1 MLEMRL
7 WNLLRKATLHG
18 HDTYVDT
25 AFIRNPNLPLHPP
38 PPPPPPPPP
47 TPQAM
52 EGKGSSASGKPE
64 VVSLLQAQV
73 DQMTGRNQELRQ
85 ELRLAR
91 EEASEALSALA
102 KAQVK
107 VLV

>member
-1 MLEMRL
+1 
-7 WNLLRKATLHG
+7 
-18 HDTYVDT
+18 
-25 AFIRNPNLPLHPP
+25 
-38 PPPPPPPPP
+38 
-47 TPQAM
+47 M
-52 EGKGSSASGKPE
+52 EGKGSPGRPE
-64 VVSLLQAQV
+64 AAPHLQAQV

-91 EEASEALSALA
+91 EEASEALSGLA